1 MAHSLFAALHRRFG
15 KPADAP
21 TRREFL
27 RASLAAGGAL
37 LLSGRGAPAKPI
49 NKSVVVIG
57 AGFAGLA
64 AAYEL
69 VAAGYEVTVV
79 EARDRL
85 GGRVLSFDRFVPGRT
100 VEGGGEL
107 IGSNHPLW
115 LAYAK
120 KFGLGL
126 YEIGD
131 DAGASPIVID
141 GRLLSD
147 TEAKELWNDIA
158 AASQLMNRD
167 ARAVVEDEPWQTPGA
182 AALDRRSV
190 AEWLA
195 AIPASALAKSGFAAQ
210 LTADNGVAT
219 DRQSYLGQLAQIKGG
234 GVERYWTETEIYRCQ
249 GGNQQLADRLATA
262 LGHERIH
269 IGLAARSVTIDKGK
283 VTVGLSDGRPLTA
296 DDAILAVPPSVWGR
310 IEFSPAL
317 PPALTP
323 QMGSNI
329 KYLMSLQSR
338 FWNERHKSAD
348 SLSTGNVQITWEGTS
363 GQPGDRPAEMVA
375 FSGGPGA
382 DAMRAVPAGRRD
394 AAYRAELDSRY
405 PTLGRA
411 FVASRFMNWPS
422 AEWTRAGY
430 SFPAPGQVT
439 TVGPLLHNG
448 IAGRLHFAGEH
459 TCYKFVGYMEGALTS
474 GVSIARRLAQRDGA
488 IKG

>member
-1 MAHSLFAALHRRFG
+1 MAQSLFAALHRRFG
-15 KPADAP
+15 KPVDGP

-27 RASLAAGGAL
+27 RASLATGGAL
-37 LLSGRGAPAKPI
+37 LLGGRVAPAKPVK
-49 NKSVVVIG
+49 KSVVVIG

-69 VAAGYEVTVV
+69 SATGYEVTVV

-115 LAYAK
+115 LTYAK
-120 KFGLGL
+120 KFRLGL

-131 DAGASPIVID
+131 SDAARPVVID

-147 TEAKELWNDIA
+147 AEAKQLWEDMDKA
-158 AASQLMNRD
+158 VQLMNRD
-167 ARAVVEDEPWQTPGA
+167 ARAVVADEPWKTPDA
-182 AALDRRSV
+182 ASLDRRNV
-190 AEWLA
+190 ADWLA
-195 AIPASALAKSGFAAQ
+195 AIPVSAPAKRGFAAQ

-219 DRQSYLGQLAQIKGG
+219 NRQSYLGQLTQVKGG
-234 GVERYWTETEIYRCQ
+234 GVERYWTETEIYRCR
-249 GGNQQLADRLATA
+249 GGNQQLAYRFAATLGRNRLHT
-262 LGHERIH
+262 
-269 IGLAARSVTIDKGK
+269 GLAARSLTIDTGK
-283 VTVGLSDGRPLTA
+283 VTVGLSDGRRLTA
-296 DDAILAVPPSVWGR
+296 DDAVLAVPPSVWSR

-317 PPALTP
+317 PPALMP

-329 KYLMSLQSR
+329 KYLMSLKNR
-338 FWNERHKSAD
+338 FWNEQHKSAD

-363 GQPGDRPAEMVA
+363 GQKGDGPAEMVA

-382 DAMRAVPAGRRD
+382 DAMRAVPGGHRD

-405 PTLGRA
+405 PTLGPA
-411 FVASRFMNWPS
+411 FVASRFMNWP
-422 AEWTRAGY
+422 ATEWTRAGY

-439 TVGPLLHNG
+439 TVGPLLRDG
-448 IAGRLHFAGEH
+448 IGGRLHFAGEH
-459 TCYKFVGYMEGALTS
+459 TCYEFVGYMEGALTS
-474 GVSIARRLAQRDGA
+474 GVSVARRLAQRDGVV
-488 IKG
+488 KG

>member
-15 KPADAP
+15 KSVDAP

-27 RASLAAGGAL
+27 RASLATGGAL
-37 LLSGRGAPAKPI
+37 LLSSRVAPAKPVK
-49 NKSVVVIG
+49 KSVVVIG

-69 VAAGYEVTVV
+69 SAAGYEVTVV
-79 EARDRL
+79 EARDRP

-120 KFGLGL
+120 KFQLGL

-131 DAGASPIVID
+131 ADGARRVVID
-141 GRLLSD
+141 GRLLAD
-147 TEAKELWNDIA
+147 AEAARLWTDMDEA
-158 AASQLMNRD
+158 AQLMNRD
-167 ARAVVEDEPWQTPGA
+167 ARAVVEDEPWQTPDA

-190 AEWLA
+190 ADWLA
-195 AIPASALAKSGFAAQ
+195 SVPTSALAKRGFAAQ

-219 DRQSYLGQLAQIKGG
+219 DRQSYLGQLTQIKGG
-234 GVERYWTETEIYRCQ
+234 GVERYWTETEIYRCR
-249 GGNQQLADRLATA
+249 GGNQQLAYRFAAA
-262 LGHERIH
+262 LGRIH
-269 IGLAARSVTIDKGK
+269 TGLAARSVTIDKDK
-283 VTVGLSDGRPLTA
+283 VTVGLSDGRRLSV
-296 DDAILAVPPSVWGR
+296 DDVILAVPPSVWSR

-329 KYLMSLQSR
+329 KYLMSLKSR

-363 GQPGDRPAEMVA
+363 GQPGDSPAEMVA

-382 DAMRAVPAGRRD
+382 EAMRAVPGGQLD

-405 PTLGRA
+405 PTLGAA

-439 TVGPLLHNG
+439 TVGPLLRDG

-474 GVSIARRLAQRDGA
+474 GVSIARRLAVRDGA
-488 IKG
+488 VKG